1 MHHFFYESSQVLVL
15 LMDDEGLQEVIN
27 KLEDAHSRY
36 PKLKDVIRNF
46 PSIEIMS
53 KLTESKK
60 LQKEVNKPWDEEQQK
75 TKRVELL
82 KNEVVVMLE
91 IIGGEHVEI
100 KKIVQLVK
108 E

>member
-1 MHHFFYESSQVLVL
+1 MLS
-15 LMDDEGLQEVIN
+15 DDEGLQEVIN

-100 KKIVQLVK
+100 KKIM
-108 E
+108 